1 MAEPAEPPLP
11 ASVPQPPPAAFFG
24 AVAPGNPV
32 VDSFEAELRDVLGF
46 LRRLGGAGEAKP
58 QQHDLHRRGANTL
71 FNIWIK
77 YKPRLPEWY
86 YNEKLLKVG
95 DSLAQIKEYKLALLQ
110 CYGRYLQQ
118 FVSVNLDDIIDDV
131 HRFKSTFFP
140 NGFRDKNAALTF
152 HALQE
157 RNVCI
162 YQMICSSDRNLQN
175 QGSLQTCFNVLSSLR
190 LTMQVALPQENLCW
204 LIYNGTIHIYTI
216 CRHLMMRGQSAKV
229 LEYLLWASICMESSI
244 PLLSVHYLTWRA
256 TLYTAVSQCYFDCQ
270 AGIHGEIFARRGLIK
285 IDELKQLENI
295 TSSLENSETKKIF
308 REATLKMSVM
318 IFKRAVYESR
328 RKPKSCFRPKLRV
341 SLKEAQNLP
350 WPRTTTER
358 LLTEM
363 FDGAAAQFLAIL
375 EALSDSSRRVL
386 CPALPVPDE
395 IEIRDVISELFFAG
409 LEILSGGVSSTG
421 IQGSHCT
428 NHFGIINAS
437 STLLQLILTGE
448 KGVSGDAAVKFI
460 KLAFSYEEW
469 DVFDSAIEFVINF
482 LQAQDDPTWK
492 KAEMELKLLT
502 LMQPLLF
509 PRKFKHGFSVSENN
523 TKEAR
528 MPHGSEKKQTFRKGS
543 LKHGEPSHDLMI
555 LATTVFSY
563 VSTSK
568 QDIQPDIE
576 ILVDVIMFLWQKCK
590 TGLQQIQMSGS
601 DYLKHIHK
609 YKAYQ
614 WVHVLWIINEV
625 IQKSSVADTNVVM
638 VAEITLRLTAIL
650 ENVADSTRK
659 RSASLSQDESYDI
672 PEILM
677 KSPIEQLQVAYES
690 LEKAINGM
698 NTSRLMTL
706 LPDGKSIF
714 DNCCTKVDSN
724 DQNLNS
730 VLGCGNDKT
739 GTGNAFVM
747 DLHLELVQAQHR
759 VAVKLLKIA
768 QGAQKDDS
776 LKSSKSHV
784 KNIKDFHY
792 LTEAFIMRK
801 IRKNKLSRAIFLMQK
816 AAQKFPEELTTSS
829 QRQLLEEALTLIEQ
843 VEAEQN
849 ALYHSLKEAMSS
861 KKKSR
866 TPPPPLLLSR
876 SHCSMTFKPA
886 PFSSDVQVSWY
897 SILGCVAGGSNMK
910 IRLNNN
916 KLPNA
921 GEEIP
926 ADGKSLLEIQGLDPN
941 EKYIFAVAAYS
952 SDGKLIGDAIG
963 ETTKPILAY
972 PPISTTTVRAY
983 LTQVAYQTG
992 NYTLAREAFSPVWDY
1007 FVSNSSPLPANAAV
1021 ISASSN
1027 LTISENRLR
1036 FEAVSQTSPITLHLF
1051 LRNIFAV
1058 CDINVM
1064 EGALFCDS
1072 ICSNEILYKEQ
1083 VARLAE
1089 CKRMTVAIELSNWLN
1104 DANYTLQSVV
1114 QCYGLLAPIIYHKIS
1129 SVPVV
1134 QILIKCLAVLQ
1145 EIPSATLQ
1153 RRQAGCYE
1161 SIQHMI
1167 ACTSFYTAKVLRSWK
1182 EYELAV
1188 IIVNYGKKLLDSSP
1202 TTSPCLS
1209 GAMKTEEI
1217 HTNKEVKTT
1226 SAKTSHLAAM
1236 EKATEN
1242 LSALESNLLRLTKPA
1257 RGSELTGQED
1267 PLFLYPVISCWTSN
1281 SAYREVMK
1289 FRKKSRF
1296 LEFFVQV
1303 LHKIL
1308 NEEKF
1313 QRVLEWAG
1321 NVQVYLKRR
1330 NDHLLCINGIST
1342 KETSSPT
1349 LLEGMD
1355 RYTTGVVEF
1364 QKSMETSPLMKP
1376 EASTLKKPRKEALS
1390 PIWKRQTLRQ
1400 YFVKHPNIMKSPE
1413 AQRKCKEELQKVARH
1428 TLVVLLKPIVS
1439 NYLNRKKF
1447 HQMCLEEMPWRSQ
1460 MNIYLAVAHYNLFKK
1475 KLEEQYNIGICG
1487 SQHLDSYNILDPE
1500 IFSLNNSGTVVVREA
1515 VENNMRTPTPPLLK
1529 KSGMTENQTCTD
1541 KSSEHSIKLSRT
1553 DDTPRT
1559 QTTNDTEISISHSP
1573 KEYNQFLSNTIL
1585 LEHFTKIFLHL
1596 RRAVV
1601 LAHHGGH
1608 WTLLQNACRELWN
1621 YTQELQLIANHSH
1634 SHTDAFPITRGFLRN
1649 TIWLPFYLASDM
1661 IIDMITE
1668 LQASRSLKIVDPEGD
1683 FCIPSCLG
1691 GIMDENGGSNL
1702 HPQSPL
1708 DDVNVVD
1715 LKWICNLILKT
1726 IELLYQMKKWEAL
1739 VHIAV
1744 QFNIFTHER
1753 YTEQVSPLLVY
1764 AQRQLLERIQQFSG
1778 PDSHES
1784 HFIKC
1789 LSDNAHKMSCRNY
1802 IGQKLQLPVSHSA
1815 SEWIFPGC
1823 FFYPKM
1829 KNDYTDRSQVK
1840 ALVYVPLDVN
1850 DTLKCFRETLQKS
1863 KYHSRALRHSRKLL
1877 SLFLAHTQEN
1887 AGRAISSH
1895 ISSHRRL
1902 EFNVGAELVF
1912 LPTPCDLSQEKFY
1925 FSSMVESKPIPQSQL
1940 SVVISS
1946 YEQTIGTLEI
1956 NNQRDLKVQAL
1967 HELGNLHFYAGNK
1980 RAAFKYWCQALDET
1994 LNIADALNNWQ
2005 ELGFPKNATD
2015 CFAVGRSTD
2024 ISQKFLSQAGVW
2036 GCLHAAVLVA
2046 KIAQYITT
2054 SKMRVRTKYCYFSA
2068 ILFKTLFKAS
2078 LPHPTSD
2085 CDFAQYET
2093 NMLIPGIDLFS
2104 DRYRADISTVVASL
2118 NFLMFELHCAKQN
2131 LIILPLFTLYQYF
2144 VSEICKDPAKC
2155 IEGRIFKIKVL
2166 SDIGFFTEAF
2176 HELSLLN
2183 CGERIPW
2190 KIPAGYRKIEQ
2201 MKALQKFD
2209 SSKSLLTVT
2218 NLQVLEDIFNWSLSL
2233 TMVPLCNQQIMNKL
2247 TLAKMHFIIC
2257 LSATINNIP
2266 EKVEKHVY
2274 SVDNNN
2280 LKEASRITA
2289 SNVKVDADK
2298 NSRQQEQR
2306 DTMVQL
2312 VDCKDELNMA
2322 MLKGILLTE
2331 AEESLSHLVQN
2342 IQDKYDGEIS
2352 WCSAEDLEAL
2362 IEAKLQLA
2370 AISQQRHQAAFS
2382 VALAFSAIR
2391 LLQDA
2396 KIFRMQVTHFQE
2408 EKDEREC
2415 SDSCV
2420 EDVRMPHSITA
2431 QDHMSVHLWLRCR
2444 TMLVTALV
2452 RQIHGVGDMEENDVA
2467 ECRSVIKEA
2476 ILEAEAFG
2484 DIETQAEMM
2493 VQAAIL
2499 DLQEKRP
2506 VAGIKLLLQ
2515 NIISLLQE
2523 DTFISPPASLTLVK
2537 SMLLLADIL
2546 TLQTV
2551 EDTEHCSSTVEP
2563 LNLLILAHELTIK
2576 AIFVCGEPIERQ
2588 IEDSTLTCL
2597 VLPTKNIYLP
2607 HINLL
2612 AQVKMRIGH
2621 TLAEKVACTPA
2632 RGDPL
2637 QWLRALKHLESALK
2651 LCRAS
2656 ATKKL
2661 DMEAELLFQIGK
2673 VERQITEAGNKSSR
2687 AVEAL
2692 LEAIKLSQQHDQ
2704 KFELVRRSYL
2714 EIALLYLH
2722 FATNNEDMPQTDRM
2736 VPSKSNITSGELSSP
2751 EEALK
2756 SEGYKVQAWIAVRA
2770 ATQVSEAVLASQLL
2784 IGMKS
2789 VKEHGMKDAVQQKI
2803 PDFASM
2809 DLLASY
2815 RDFLSDGYNV
2825 VSESPT
2831 ASSTENKQIIQDKQ
2845 SQSEGRES
2853 LATKARQKKETIT
2866 WVHLIRYHSYLKRL
2880 YNTNLLFAAPNSGP
2894 GSFSARDG
2902 HFSSVFDTGIVLRIA
2917 EMHSFLKKHL
2927 FEYSVCCLENF
2938 PEELHEAELPL
2949 GRPADSSKMSLA
2961 ITGITSKMSHM
2972 RIASPVSVIAEAD
2985 SQAESRAANASN
2997 QEINI
3002 QWYIPPLAKPS
3013 IYTETKVLLLYAY
3026 NTKPVKISNIKTF
3039 SSMSIFSGHLWIP
3052 LARIISLREKL
3063 SNLKQQVEMLMQ
3075 SSKSLS
3081 SASEFISFLEQ
3092 SETLKIIS
3100 SKKPKMN
3107 VAQVHLDEKT
3117 EEMAKRCLSEVKA
3130 LLSVVPALS
3139 LPLTEIPFD
3148 VTLQSIAS
3156 LEEMFD
3162 PANGCIITEESLFN
3176 WIISLF
3182 H

>member
-1 MAEPAEPPLP
+1 MAELAGPPFP
-11 ASVPQPPPAAFFG
+11 ASVPQPLPASFFG

-32 VDSFEAELRDVLGF
+32 VDRFEAELRDALGL

-58 QQHDLHRRGANTL
+58 QQHNLHRHGANTL

-118 FVSVNLDDIIDDV
+118 FISVNLDDITDDV
-131 HRFKSTFFP
+131 HQFKSTFFP
-140 NGFRDKNAALTF
+140 HGFRDKNAALTF

-162 YQMICSSDRNLQN
+162 YQMVCSSDRNLQN
-175 QGSLQTCFNVLSSLR
+175 QESLQTCFNVLSSIR
-190 LTMQVALPQENLCW
+190 LIMQVALPQENLCW
-204 LIYNGTIHIYTI
+204 LIYNGTVQIYTI
-216 CRHLMMRGQSAKV
+216 CRHLMMIGQSAKV

-270 AGIHGEIFARRGLIK
+270 DGIHGEIFARRGLIK

-295 TSSLENSETKKIF
+295 SSSLENSETKKIF
-308 REATLKMSVM
+308 REATVKMSVM
-318 IFKRAVYESR
+318 IFKRAVYEPR
-328 RKPKSCFRPKLRV
+328 RKQKTDFRPKLRV
-341 SLKEAQNLP
+341 NLKETQNLP
-350 WPRTTTER
+350 WPRTTTEQ

-363 FDGAAAQFLAIL
+363 FDGVAAQFLAIL
-375 EALSDSSRRVL
+375 ESLSDSSRGV
-386 CPALPVPDE
+386 CHPAPPVPDE
-395 IEIRDVISELFFAG
+395 IEIREVIAELFFAG
-409 LEILSGGVSSTG
+409 LEILSGGVTG
-421 IQGSHCT
+421 TGVQG
-428 NHFGIINAS
+428 NNFGIINAS

-460 KLAFSYEEW
+460 KLAYSYEKW
-469 DVFDSAIEFVINF
+469 DVFASAVEFVANF

-502 LMQPLLF
+502 LMQSLRF
-509 PRKFKHGFSVSENN
+509 PRKFKRDFSVSESN
-523 TKEAR
+523 TKEAK
-528 MPHGSEKKQTFRKGS
+528 MPDGSEKKQTFTRGS
-543 LKHGEPSHDLMI
+543 LKHGEPSHDLII
-555 LATTVFSY
+555 LATTLFSC

-568 QDIQPDIE
+568 QNIQPDEE
-576 ILVDVIMFLWQKCK
+576 ILIDVIMFLWQKCK
-590 TGLQQIQMSGS
+590 SGLLQIQMSGN
-601 DYLKHIHK
+601 DYLKYIHK

-614 WVHVLWIINEV
+614 WVHILWIINEV
-625 IQKSSVADTNVVM
+625 IQKSSIANSNVVM
-638 VAEITLRLTAIL
+638 LAEVTLRLTAIL
-650 ENVADSTRK
+650 ENVADSASKSKKKAGK
-659 RSASLSQDESYDI
+659 RSASLLQDETCDM

-677 KSPIEQLQVAYES
+677 KSSTEQLQIAYEI
-690 LEKAINGM
+690 LEKAIDGM
-698 NTSRLMTL
+698 NTSHLMTL

-730 VLGCGNDKT
+730 VLGCASDNT
-739 GTGNAFVM
+739 GTGNSFVM
-747 DLHLELVQAQHR
+747 DLHLELIQAQHR
-759 VAVKLLKIA
+759 VSVKLLKIT
-768 QGAQKDDS
+768 QDAQKDGGNR
-776 LKSSKSHV
+776 KSSKFHV
-784 KNIKDFHY
+784 KDIKDFHY
-792 LTEAFIMRK
+792 LTEELVMGK
-801 IRKNKLSRAIFLMQK
+801 IKKNKLSRAIFLMQK
-816 AAQKFPEELTTSS
+816 AVQKFPKELTTSS
-829 QRQLLEEALTLIEQ
+829 QSQLLEEARTLIEQ
-843 VEAEQN
+843 VEAEQS

-886 PFSSDVQVSWY
+886 PFSSDIQVSWY
-897 SILGCVAGGSNMK
+897 SIFGSIAGGSNVK
-910 IRLNNN
+910 VRLNNG
-916 KLPNA
+916 KLQNA
-921 GEEIP
+921 GEQIP
-926 ADGKSLLEIQGLDPN
+926 ADGKSLLEIQGLEPN
-941 EKYIFAVAAYS
+941 EKYVFAVAAYS

-963 ETTKPILAY
+963 EMTKPILAY
-972 PPISTTTVRAY
+972 QPLSVTTVRAY

-992 NYTLAREAFSPVWDY
+992 NYTLAREAFSPMWDY
-1007 FVSNSSPLPANAAV
+1007 FVSHSSLLPANAAV

-1027 LTISENRLR
+1027 LTIAENRLR
-1036 FEAVSQTSPITLHLF
+1036 FEAVSQNSLITLKLF
-1051 LRNIFAV
+1051 LRSIFV
-1058 CDINVM
+1058 YCDISVM
-1064 EGALFCDS
+1064 ERALFCDS
-1072 ICSNEILYKEQ
+1072 ICSHEILYKEQ

-1089 CKRMTVAIELSNWLN
+1089 CERMTMAIELSIWLN
-1104 DANYTLQSVV
+1104 DASYTLQSVV
-1114 QCYGLLAPIIYHKIS
+1114 QCYGLLAPIIYHQIS

-1134 QILIKCLAVLQ
+1134 QIVIKCLAVLQ

-1153 RRQAGCYE
+1153 RTQAGCYE

-1188 IIVNYGKKLLDSSP
+1188 IIVNYGKKLLNCSP
-1202 TTSPCLS
+1202 TSFCPS
-1209 GAMKTEEI
+1209 GAMKTEET
-1217 HTNKEVKTT
+1217 HYDKEFKTT

-1242 LSALESNLLRLTKPA
+1242 LNALESHLLRLTKPA
-1257 RGSELTGQED
+1257 RGSQLTGKED
-1267 PLFLYPVISCWTSN
+1267 PLLLHPVISCWTST
-1281 SAYREVMK
+1281 SAYQEVVK
-1289 FRKKSRF
+1289 FRNNPRF

-1313 QRVLEWAG
+1313 HCVLEWAED
-1321 NVQVYLKRR
+1321 VQVYLKRR
-1330 NDHLLCINGIST
+1330 NDQLLSINGIS
-1342 KETSSPT
+1342 KKGRSSPKGT
-1349 LLEGMD
+1349 
-1355 RYTTGVVEF
+1355 
-1364 QKSMETSPLMKP
+1364 KKP
-1376 EASTLKKPRKEALS
+1376 DASTLKKSGKKALS
-1390 PIWKRQTLRQ
+1390 PTQKGVTLRQ
-1400 YFVKHPNIMKSPE
+1400 YFMKHPSIEKSPE
-1413 AQRKCKEELQKVARH
+1413 AQRKCKEELQKIARH

-1439 NYLNRKKF
+1439 NYVLKKKF
-1447 HQMCLEEMPWRSQ
+1447 RHMCLEEMPWRSQ
-1460 MNIYLAVAHYNLFKK
+1460 MNIYMAVAHYSLFKK
-1475 KLEEQYNIGICG
+1475 NLEEQYNIGICG

-1515 VENNMRTPTPPLLK
+1515 VENSITPTPPVIIE
-1529 KSGMTENQTCTD
+1529 SGMTKEQTRRD
-1541 KSSEHSIKLSRT
+1541 KYVKPSIKISGT
-1553 DDTPRT
+1553 NTPRT
-1559 QTTNDTEISISHSP
+1559 QTTNDTETSVSYSP
-1573 KEYNQFLSNTIL
+1573 RECNQFLTNTIL

-1596 RRAVV
+1596 KKAVV
-1601 LAHHGGH
+1601 LAHRGGH

-1621 YTQELQLIANHSH
+1621 YTQELQFIANHLDSQ
-1634 SHTDAFPITRGFLRN
+1634 TDTFPITRDFLRN

-1726 IELLYQMKKWEAL
+1726 IELLYKMKKWESL

-1778 PDSHES
+1778 LDSHEPN
-1784 HFIKC
+1784 FVKY
-1789 LSDNAHKMSCRNY
+1789 LSDNAHKMNCRNY
-1802 IGQKLQLPVSHSA
+1802 IGQKIQLPVAHSA
-1815 SEWIFPGC
+1815 SEQIFPGC
-1823 FFYPKM
+1823 FFHPET
-1829 KNDYTDRSQVK
+1829 KNDYTVSTAK
-1840 ALVYVPLDVN
+1840 ALVSVPLDVN
-1850 DTLKCFRETLQKS
+1850 DTLKCFRESLQKAN
-1863 KYHSRALRHSRKLL
+1863 YHSRALRHSRKLL
-1877 SLFLAHTQEN
+1877 SLFLAYAQEKPE
-1887 AGRAISSH
+1887 RAISSQ
-1895 ISSHRRL
+1895 ISSRKRL
-1902 EFNVGAELVF
+1902 EFDAGAEVIY
-1912 LPTPCDLSQEKFY
+1912 LPTPCDLSQEKFD
-1925 FSSMVESKPIPQSQL
+1925 FSSRVESKPIPQSHL
-1940 SVVISS
+1940 SLIITS
-1946 YEQTIGTLEI
+1946 YEQTIGILEI
-1956 NNQRDLKVQAL
+1956 NKQRDLKVQAL

-1994 LNIADALNNWQ
+1994 LNIADALSNWQ
-2005 ELGFPKNATD
+2005 ELCFPKNPTD
-2015 CFAVGRSTD
+2015 CCTVGRLTD
-2024 ISQKFLSQAGVW
+2024 ISQKFLSQAGIW

-2046 KIAQYITT
+2046 KIAQYIAT
-2054 SKMRVRTKYCYFSA
+2054 SKISLRNKYCYFSA
-2068 ILFKTLFKAS
+2068 ILFKTLFRAS

-2131 LIILPLFTLYQYF
+2131 LIILPLFTLYQHI
-2144 VSEICKDPAKC
+2144 VSEICKDPVKS

-2166 SDIGFFTEAF
+2166 TDIGFFTEAF

-2190 KIPAGYRKIEQ
+2190 KIPAGYRIIEQ
-2201 MKALQKFD
+2201 MMALQKFD
-2209 SSKSLLTVT
+2209 SSESLLTVT
-2218 NLQVLEDIFNWSLSL
+2218 NLQVLEDIFNRSLSL

-2266 EKVEKHVY
+2266 EKVEKHMY
-2274 SVDNNN
+2274 SADTNK
-2280 LKEASRITA
+2280 LKEPSTITA
-2289 SNVKVDADK
+2289 SKGDAGK
-2298 NSRQQEQR
+2298 NSNKNSGQQEQKS
-2306 DTMVQL
+2306 TVMQL

-2342 IQDKYDGEIS
+2342 IQDKYDGKVS
-2352 WCSAEDLEAL
+2352 QCSAEDLEVL
-2362 IEAKLQLA
+2362 LEAKLELA
-2370 AISQQRHQAAFS
+2370 AISQQWHQAAFS
-2382 VALAFSAIR
+2382 AALAFSAIH

-2396 KIFRMQVTHFQE
+2396 EIFRMEGTHSKE
-2408 EKDEREC
+2408 EKDERQC
-2415 SDSCV
+2415 LDSYIK
-2420 EDVRMPHSITA
+2420 DVQLPHSVTA
-2431 QDHMSVHLWLRCR
+2431 QDHINVHLWLRCR
-2444 TMLVTALV
+2444 TTLVTALV
-2452 RQIHGVGDMEENDVA
+2452 AQIHGVGDMEENYVA
-2467 ECRSVIKEA
+2467 ERRSVLKEV

-2506 VAGIKLLLQ
+2506 MADIKLLLE

-2523 DTFISPPASLTLVK
+2523 DTLISPPASLTLVK

-2563 LNLLILAHELTIK
+2563 LNLLILAHELTIN
-2576 AIFVCGEPIERQ
+2576 AIFVCGEPIEQQ
-2588 IEDSTLTCL
+2588 IDDSTMTCL

-2607 HINLL
+2607 HMNLL

-2632 RGDPL
+2632 SGDPL
-2637 QWLRALKHLESALK
+2637 QWLSALKHLESALK

-2656 ATKKL
+2656 AMKRIDL
-2661 DMEAELLFQIGK
+2661 EAELLFQIGK
-2673 VERQITEAGNKSSR
+2673 VECQINEASNSKSSR
-2687 AVEAL
+2687 AVETL
-2692 LEAIKLSQQHDQ
+2692 MEAIKLSQQHDQ
-2704 KFELVRRSYL
+2704 KYELIRRSYL

-2722 FATNNEDMPQTDRM
+2722 FATNNEDMSQTDKM
-2736 VPSKSNITSGELSSP
+2736 VPSKSNTSSGELSSP
-2751 EEALK
+2751 EESPK

-2770 ATQVSEAVLASQLL
+2770 ATQVSEAVLDSQLL
-2784 IGMKS
+2784 IGKKS
-2789 VKEHGMKDAVQQKI
+2789 IKEHSMKDAVQQKI
-2803 PDFASM
+2803 PEFASM

-2825 VSESPT
+2825 VSESPK
-2831 ASSTENKQIIQDKQ
+2831 AFSTETEQIIEDKQ
-2845 SQSEGRES
+2845 RQSEGTES
-2853 LATKARQKKETIT
+2853 LATKARQRKETIT
-2866 WVHLIRYHSYLKRL
+2866 WIHLIHYHNYLKRL
-2880 YNTNLLFAAPNSGP
+2880 YNTNLLFAAPDSRP

-2902 HFSSVFDTGIVLRIA
+2902 HLSSVFDTGIGLRIA
-2917 EMHSFLKKHL
+2917 EMHSFLERHL
-2927 FEYSVCCLENF
+2927 VHYSVCCLENF
-2938 PEELHEAELPL
+2938 PEELHDVELPL
-2949 GRPADSSKMSLA
+2949 DRPADSSKVSLE
-2961 ITGITSKMSHM
+2961 ITGTTPTMS
-2972 RIASPVSVIAEAD
+2972 RVGIASPVSVIAEAE
-2985 SQAESRAANASN
+2985 SQMERRAANASN
-2997 QEINI
+2997 KEINI
-3002 QWYIPPLAKPS
+3002 QWYIPSLAKPS
-3013 IYTETKVLLLYAY
+3013 NDTETKVLLLYAY
-3026 NTKPVKISNIKTF
+3026 NTEPVKVTDIKNF

-3052 LARIISLREKL
+3052 LSRIICLRREL
-3063 SNLKQQVEMLMQ
+3063 SNLKQQVEVLMQ
-3075 SSKSLS
+3075 SSKSSS
-3081 SASEFISFLEQ
+3081 SASEPTCFLEQ
-3092 SETLKIIS
+3092 SETLDVTP
-3100 SKKPKMN
+3100 SKTPKMN
-3107 VAQVHLDEKT
+3107 FAKVHLDEKT
-3117 EEMAKRCLSEVKA
+3117 EEMAKKCLSEVKA

-3139 LPLTEIPFD
+3139 LPVTEIPFD
-3148 VTLQSIAS
+3148 VTLKSIAT
-3156 LEEMFD
+3156 LEDMFD

>member
-1 MAEPAEPPLP
+1 ML
-11 ASVPQPPPAAFFG
+11 
-24 AVAPGNPV
+24 
-32 VDSFEAELRDVLGF
+32 
-46 LRRLGGAGEAKP
+46 
-58 QQHDLHRRGANTL
+58 
-71 FNIWIK
+71 
-77 YKPRLPEWY
+77 
-86 YNEKLLKVG
+86 
-95 DSLAQIKEYKLALLQ
+95 
-110 CYGRYLQQ
+110 
-118 FVSVNLDDIIDDV
+118 
-131 HRFKSTFFP
+131 
-140 NGFRDKNAALTF
+140 
-152 HALQE
+152 
-157 RNVCI
+157 
-162 YQMICSSDRNLQN
+162 
-175 QGSLQTCFNVLSSLR
+175 
-190 LTMQVALPQENLCW
+190 
-204 LIYNGTIHIYTI
+204 
-216 CRHLMMRGQSAKV
+216 
-229 LEYLLWASICMESSI
+229 
-244 PLLSVHYLTWRA
+244 
-256 TLYTAVSQCYFDCQ
+256 
-270 AGIHGEIFARRGLIK
+270 
-285 IDELKQLENI
+285 
-295 TSSLENSETKKIF
+295 
-308 REATLKMSVM
+308 
-318 IFKRAVYESR
+318 
-328 RKPKSCFRPKLRV
+328 
-341 SLKEAQNLP
+341 
-350 WPRTTTER
+350 
-358 LLTEM
+358 
-363 FDGAAAQFLAIL
+363 
-375 EALSDSSRRVL
+375 
-386 CPALPVPDE
+386 
-395 IEIRDVISELFFAG
+395 
-409 LEILSGGVSSTG
+409 
-421 IQGSHCT
+421 
-428 NHFGIINAS
+428 
-437 STLLQLILTGE
+437 
-448 KGVSGDAAVKFI
+448 
-460 KLAFSYEEW
+460 
-469 DVFDSAIEFVINF
+469 
-482 LQAQDDPTWK
+482 
-492 KAEMELKLLT
+492 
-502 LMQPLLF
+502 
-509 PRKFKHGFSVSENN
+509 
-523 TKEAR
+523 
-528 MPHGSEKKQTFRKGS
+528 
-543 LKHGEPSHDLMI
+543 
-555 LATTVFSY
+555 
-563 VSTSK
+563 
-568 QDIQPDIE
+568 
-576 ILVDVIMFLWQKCK
+576 
-590 TGLQQIQMSGS
+590 
-601 DYLKHIHK
+601 
-609 YKAYQ
+609 
-614 WVHVLWIINEV
+614 
-625 IQKSSVADTNVVM
+625 
-638 VAEITLRLTAIL
+638 AEITLHLTAIL
-650 ENVADSTRK
+650 ENIADSTSKSMKKTGK
-659 RSASLSQDESYDI
+659 RSASLLQDETCDM

-677 KSPIEQLQVAYES
+677 KSPTEQLQVAYES

-714 DNCCTKVDSN
+714 DNCCTMVDSN
-724 DQNLNS
+724 DQDLNS
-730 VLGCGNDKT
+730 LLGCGNDNT
-739 GTGNAFVM
+739 GTGDVFLM
-747 DLHLELVQAQHR
+747 DLHLELIQAQHR
-759 VAVKLLKIA
+759 VAVKLLKMIK
-768 QGAQKDDS
+768 GAQKDDES
-776 LKSSKSHV
+776 VKSSKSHV
-784 KNIKDFHY
+784 KNIKDFCY
-792 LTEAFIMRK
+792 LTEAFIMGK
-801 IRKNKLSRAIFLMQK
+801 IKKNKLSKAIFLMQK
-816 AAQKFPEELTTSS
+816 AAQKFPKELTTSS

-843 VEAEQN
+843 VEAEQR
-849 ALYHSLKEAMSS
+849 ALYHSLKETMSS

-897 SILGCVAGGSNMK
+897 SILGSVAGGSNMK
-910 IRLNNN
+910 VRLKHN

-941 EKYIFAVAAYS
+941 EKYVFAVAAYS

-972 PPISTTTVRAY
+972 PPLSATTVRAY
-983 LTQVAYQTG
+983 LIEVAYQTG
-992 NYTLAREAFSPVWDY
+992 NYTLAREAFSPMWDY
-1007 FVSNSSPLPANAAV
+1007 FVSNSSPLSANAAV

-1036 FEAVSQTSPITLHLF
+1036 FEALSRTSPITLHLF

-1072 ICSNEILYKEQ
+1072 VCSNKILYKDQ

-1089 CKRMTVAIELSNWLN
+1089 CERMTVAIELSNWLN
-1104 DANYTLQSVV
+1104 DASYTLQSVV

-1145 EIPSATLQ
+1145 EIPSAILQ

-1167 ACTSFYTAKVLRSWK
+1167 ACTSFYAAKVLRSWK

-1188 IIVNYGKKLLDSSP
+1188 IIVNYGKKLLNSST

-1209 GAMKTEEI
+1209 GAMKTEET
-1217 HTNKEVKTT
+1217 HTNKGVKTT

-1236 EKATEN
+1236 AKATEN

-1257 RGSELTGQED
+1257 HGLELTGQED
-1267 PLFLYPVISCWTSN
+1267 PLFLYPVISCWTPN

-1313 QRVLEWAG
+1313 QCVLEWAS

-1330 NDHLLCINGIST
+1330 NNHLLSINGIST
-1342 KETSSPT
+1342 EETSSPT
-1349 LLEGMD
+1349 LPEGMD
-1355 RYTTGVVEF
+1355 RYTTGVMEF
-1364 QKSMETSPLMKP
+1364 QKNTETSLLKEP
-1376 EASTLKKPRKEALS
+1376 EASALKKTRKEALS
-1390 PIWKRQTLRQ
+1390 PIRKRQTLRQ
-1400 YFVKHPNIMKSPE
+1400 YLMKHPNIMQSPE
-1413 AQRKCKEELQKVARH
+1413 AQRKYKEKLQKVARH

-1439 NYLNRKKF
+1439 SYLNRKKF
-1447 HQMCLEEMPWRSQ
+1447 HHMCLEEMPWRSQ
-1460 MNIYLAVAHYNLFKK
+1460 MNIYLAVAHYNLLKK
-1475 KLEEQYNIGICG
+1475 KLDEQYNIGICG
-1487 SQHLDSYNILDPE
+1487 SQYLDSYNILDPE

-1515 VENNMRTPTPPLLK
+1515 IENNMRTPTPPILK
-1529 KSGMTENQTCTD
+1529 KSGVTEKQNCTD
-1541 KSSEHSIKLSRT
+1541 KSEHSIKLSGT
-1553 DDTPRT
+1553 HTPQT
-1559 QTTNDTEISISHSP
+1559 QTANDTEISISHSP

-1585 LEHFTKIFLHL
+1585 LEHFTEIFLHL
-1596 RRAVV
+1596 RRAVTV
-1601 LAHHGGH
+1601 
-1608 WTLLQNACRELWN
+1608 E
-1621 YTQELQLIANHSH
+1621 
-1634 SHTDAFPITRGFLRN
+1634 
-1649 TIWLPFYLASDM
+1649 
-1661 IIDMITE
+1661 
-1668 LQASRSLKIVDPEGD
+1668 PEGD

-1764 AQRQLLERIQQFSG
+1764 AQRKLLERIQQFSG
-1778 PDSHES
+1778 PESHES
-1784 HFIKC
+1784 HFMKY

-1802 IGQKLQLPVSHSA
+1802 IGQKLQLPVAHSA
-1815 SEWIFPGC
+1815 SERIFPGC
-1823 FFYPKM
+1823 FFYPEM
-1829 KNDYTDRSQVK
+1829 RNDYTDCSQAK

-1850 DTLKCFRETLQKS
+1850 DALKCFRETLQKC

-1877 SLFLAHTQEN
+1877 SLFLASTQEN
-1887 AGRAISSH
+1887 AGRAIGSHTSSN
-1895 ISSHRRL
+1895 RRL
-1902 EFNVGAELVF
+1902 EFTVGAELIL
-1912 LPTPCDLSQEKFY
+1912 LPTPRDLSQEKFN

-1946 YEQTIGTLEI
+1946 YEQTIGILEI
-1956 NNQRDLKVQAL
+1956 NNQRDLKAQAL

-1994 LNIADALNNWQ
+1994 LNTADALNNWQ
-2005 ELGFPKNATD
+2005 ELDFQKNATD

-2054 SKMRVRTKYCYFSA
+2054 SKMRLRTKYCCFSA
-2068 ILFKTLFKAS
+2068 VLFKTLFRAS

-2093 NMLIPGIDLFS
+2093 NMLVPGIDLFS

-2131 LIILPLFTLYQYF
+2131 LIILPLFTLYQYL
-2144 VSEICKDPAKC
+2144 VSEICKDPTKC
-2155 IEGRIFKIKVL
+2155 IEGKILKIKVL
-2166 SDIGFFTEAF
+2166 TDIGFFTEAF

-2201 MKALQKFD
+2201 MK
-2209 SSKSLLTVT
+2209 
-2218 NLQVLEDIFNWSLSL
+2218 
-2233 TMVPLCNQQIMNKL
+2233 
-2247 TLAKMHFIIC
+2247 
-2257 LSATINNIP
+2257 
-2266 EKVEKHVY
+2266 
-2274 SVDNNN
+2274 
-2280 LKEASRITA
+2280 
-2289 SNVKVDADK
+2289 
-2298 NSRQQEQR
+2298 
-2306 DTMVQL
+2306 
-2312 VDCKDELNMA
+2312 
-2322 MLKGILLTE
+2322 GILLTE

-2342 IQDKYDGEIS
+2342 IQDNCDGEVS
-2352 WCSAEDLEAL
+2352 QCSAEDIETL

-2396 KIFRMQVTHFQE
+2396 KIFRMEVTHFQE

-2415 SDSCV
+2415 SDSYI
-2420 EDVRMPHSITA
+2420 EDVQLPHSITA
-2431 QDHMSVHLWLRCR
+2431 QDHTSVHLWLRCR

-2452 RQIHGVGDMEENDVA
+2452 TQIHGVGDMKENDVA
-2467 ECRSVIKEA
+2467 ERRSVIKEV

-2493 VQAAIL
+2493 MQAAIL
-2499 DLQEKRP
+2499 DLQEKCP

-2515 NIISLLQE
+2515 NIISLLQV

-2546 TLQTV
+2546 TLQ
-2551 EDTEHCSSTVEP
+2551 DTEHCSSTVEP

-2576 AIFVCGEPIERQ
+2576 AIFVCGEPIEQQ

-2637 QWLRALKHLESALK
+2637 QWLGALKHLESALK

-2673 VERQITEAGNKSSR
+2673 VERQITETGNNKSSR
-2687 AVEAL
+2687 AVETL
-2692 LEAIKLSQQHDQ
+2692 SEAIKLSQQHDQ
-2704 KFELVRRSYL
+2704 KFELIRRSYL

-2722 FATNNEDMPQTDRM
+2722 FATDNEDLSQTDKM
-2736 VPSKSNITSGELSSP
+2736 TSSGELSPS

-2756 SEGYKVQAWIAVRA
+2756 SEGYKVQAWIAIKA

-2784 IGMKS
+2784 NGMKS

-2803 PDFASM
+2803 PEFASM
-2809 DLLASY
+2809 DILASY

-2825 VSESPT
+2825 VSES
-2831 ASSTENKQIIQDKQ
+2831 AKVSSTENKQATQDKQ
-2845 SQSEGRES
+2845 SQSEGTES
-2853 LATKARQKKETIT
+2853 LATKASRKKESIT
-2866 WVHLIRYHSYLKRL
+2866 WVHLIHYHSYLKRL
-2880 YNTNLLFAAPNSGP
+2880 YNTNLLFAAPSSGP

-2902 HFSSVFDTGIVLRIA
+2902 HLSSVFDTGIALRIA

-2927 FEYSVCCLENF
+2927 FEYSMCCLENF
-2938 PEELHEAELPL
+2938 PEELHDLELPL
-2949 GRPADSSKMSLA
+2949 GRPADSSKMSLE
-2961 ITGITSKMSHM
+2961 ITGMTSKMS
-2972 RIASPVSVIAEAD
+2972 RVRVASPASVIAEAD
-2985 SQAESRAANASN
+2985 SPMESRAANASN
-2997 QEINI
+2997 KEINI
-3002 QWYIPPLAKPS
+3002 QWYFPSLAKPS
-3013 IYTETKVLLLYAY
+3013 NDTETKVLLLYAY

-3039 SSMSIFSGHLWIP
+3039 SSTSMFSGHLWIP
-3052 LARIISLREKL
+3052 LPRIISLRKKL

-3075 SSKSLS
+3075 SSKSSS
-3081 SASEFISFLEQ
+3081 SASEPTSFLER
-3092 SETLKIIS
+3092 SETLKIIP

-3107 VAQVHLDEKT
+3107 VAKVHLDEKT

-3156 LEEMFD
+3156 LEDMFD
-3162 PANGCIITEESLFN
+3162 PANGYIITEESLFS